1 MFSSY
6 LCIMIVVKEDILLK
20 GTLCLK
26 KKNVNNNYFCFTLVT
41 LIAPFSM
48 KKVLKIPCKLG
59 IKAQN
64 LRLKKI
70 VKSR

>member
-1 MFSSY
+1 MF
-6 LCIMIVVKEDILLK
+6 
-20 GTLCLK
+20 K